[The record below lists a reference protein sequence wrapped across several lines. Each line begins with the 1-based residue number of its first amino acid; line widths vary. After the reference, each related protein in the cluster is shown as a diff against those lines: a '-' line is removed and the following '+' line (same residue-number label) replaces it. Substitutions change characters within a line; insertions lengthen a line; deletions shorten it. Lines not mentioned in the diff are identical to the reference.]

1 MITKSN
7 FFIII
12 ILVLIGVIVVQQCTS
27 DSGTDKPTVTVDG
40 KKYEL
45 LKHKIDTVIVD
56 HFKTKYVKGKDIYHE
71 TIIEKEKEVKVPV
84 YVKGDT
90 IRIVEDYHKKVLY
103 KDKLVLDNDLGLI
116 EVTDTISMNKII
128 GRKWNAQIKE
138 RTITDT
144 KIVKEL
150 PKNQVYVGVGG
161 IAGNSLDASRKSPPV
176 VFEIEFDD
184 VTLNATPLLIPDTK
198 EIAPPRPL
206 SDKLSLGSLA
216 VAVHV
221 LLPLD

>member
-27 DSGTDKPTVTVDG
+27 GGDSDKPTVTVDG

-45 LKHKIDTVIVD
+45 LKHKIDTVVVD
-56 HFKTKYVKGKDIYHE
+56 HFKTKYVKGEDIYHE
-71 TIIEKEKEVKVPV
+71 TVVEKNVEIPV

-90 IRIVEDYHKKVLY
+90 VRIVQEYSKKVLY
-103 KDKLVLDNDLGLI
+103 KDKLVLDNDLGTI
-116 EVTDTISMNKII
+116 ELTDTISQNKII

-150 PKNQVYVGVGG
+150 PKNQVFAGLGGVV
-161 IAGNSLDASRKSPPV
+161 GNSNVLVGPQISLKTKKDNIYGV
-176 VFEIEFDD
+176 NVYVDNN
-184 VTLNATPLLIPDTK
+184 LNKYIGFNLAWKI
-198 EIAPPRPL
+198 
-206 SDKLSLGSLA
+206 KLKK
-216 VAVHV
+216 
-221 LLPLD
+221 

>member
-12 ILVLIGVIVVQQCTS
+12 ILVLMGVIVVQQCTS
-27 DSGTDKPTVTVDG
+27 GGDSDKPTVTVDG

-45 LKHKIDTVIVD
+45 LKHKIDTVVVD
-56 HFKTKYVKGKDIYHE
+56 HFKTKYVKGEDIYHE
-71 TIIEKEKEVKVPV
+71 TVVEKNVEVPV

-90 IRIVEDYHKKVLY
+90 VRIVQEYSKKVLY
-103 KDKLVLDNDLGLI
+103 KDKLVLDNDLGTI
-116 EVTDTISMNKII
+116 ELTDTISQNKII

-150 PKNQVYVGVGG
+150 PKNQVFAGLGGVV
-161 IAGNSLDASRKSPPV
+161 GNSNVLVGPQISLKTKKDNIYGV
-176 VFEIEFDD
+176 NVYVDNN
-184 VTLNATPLLIPDTK
+184 LNKYIGFNLAWKI
-198 EIAPPRPL
+198 
-206 SDKLSLGSLA
+206 KLKK
-216 VAVHV
+216 
-221 LLPLD
+221 

>member
-7 FFIII
+7 FFLII
-12 ILVLIGVIVVQQCTS
+12 ILILVGIIVVQQCTS
-27 DSGTDKPTVTVDG
+27 DSGTDKPTVNVDG

-45 LKHKIDTVIVD
+45 LKHKIDTVVVD
-56 HFKTKYVKGKDIYHE
+56 HYKTKYVKGSDIYHE
-71 TIIEKEKEVKVPV
+71 TIVEKEKRVEVPV

-103 KDKLVLDNDLGLI
+103 KDKLVLDNDLGTI

-128 GRKWNAQIKE
+128 GRKWNAQVKE

-150 PKNQVYVGVGG
+150 PRNQIYVGVGG
-161 IAGNSLDASRKSPPV
+161 VVGNSLVLAGP
-176 VFEIEFDD
+176 
-184 VTLNATPLLIPDTK
+184 N
-198 EIAPPRPL
+198 
-206 SDKLSLGSLA
+206 LSLKTKKDNIYGLNVYVDPNLNKYIGINLA
-216 VAVHV
+216 WKIK
-221 LLPLD
+221 LKK